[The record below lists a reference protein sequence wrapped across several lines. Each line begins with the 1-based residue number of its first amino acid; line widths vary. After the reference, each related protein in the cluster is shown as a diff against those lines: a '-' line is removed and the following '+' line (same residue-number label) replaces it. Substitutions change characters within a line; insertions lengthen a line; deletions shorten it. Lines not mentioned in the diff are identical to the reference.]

1 MCLLLINV
9 IAVKVYLCF
18 MCTNSK
24 LVYQKTMIGYCR
36 ISYLCRQTST

>member
-9 IAVKVYLCF
+9 IAIKVYLCF
-18 MCTNSK
+18 MCANSK

-36 ISYLCRQTST
+36 IYYLCRQTST